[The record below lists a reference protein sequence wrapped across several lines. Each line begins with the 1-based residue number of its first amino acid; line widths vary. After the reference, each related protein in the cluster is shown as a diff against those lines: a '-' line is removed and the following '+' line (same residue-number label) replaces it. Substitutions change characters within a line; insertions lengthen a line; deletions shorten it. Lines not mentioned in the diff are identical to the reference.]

1 MKQGTV
7 LVYVLA
13 VLVMIYLIVTT
24 AIMWTQMD
32 VKHTH
37 DDEPV
42 RESNWDPKA
51 VIRHV
56 PVNIRTQGHI
66 GPFSLLGIVNNE
78 NGDTMP
84 LYGRREHPGSTKWEY
99 YLVDNSRNR
108 NRIPLEFDDEVY
120 DGDTLPVPIYDGT
133 FTVTKYDYNELRYIP
148 WLG

>member
-7 LVYVLA
+7 FIYVMA
-13 VLVMIYLIVTT
+13 VIVMIYLIATT
-24 AIMWTQMD
+24 AVMYVQLNAPPKSKT
-32 VKHTH
+32 VSF
-37 DDEPV
+37 DDEPKRVV
-42 RESNWDPKA
+42 R
-51 VIRHV
+51 RL
-56 PVNIRTQGHI
+56 PVNIHTQGYV
-66 GPFSLLGIVNNE
+66 GPFALLGIVSNE

-120 DGDTLPVPIYDGT
+120 DGDEIPVPIHEGV